1 MSLVEIDGSVLEGG
15 GQILRTALAL
25 SAITGRPIRV
35 FNIRARRSNPG
46 LQQQHLTGVIA
57 AARIANAQVT
67 GAVKGSTEL
76 VFRPGRIS
84 CGEFRFDISTAGA
97 VTLVIQTILP
107 ILVFAPCRSTVTIT
121 GGTDVPWSPPIDYVR
136 FVMLPML
143 GLFGVKAEVRLVR
156 RGHYPKGGGE
166 VVLSVEPSKL
176 RPVEVIEFGD
186 LKEVRGI
193 SHAVR
198 LPAHVAHRQANSAR
212 EALIKAGVKVP
223 IDITVET
230 YEQGKDP
237 HIGPGSGIVL
247 WAVSSRG
254 LVKGGDALGERG
266 KPAEVV
272 GEEAARKLLDNLRSG
287 MALDEHMGDMVIPYM
302 ALAGSGVVG
311 VSRITLHTLTN
322 IYIVE
327 RILGVKF
334 EVSGREGEPGV
345 IKVLGNASTS

>member
-1 MSLVEIDGSVLEGG
+1 MSVIEIDGSVLEGG

-25 SAITGRPIRV
+25 SAITGKPIKV

-57 AARIANAQVT
+57 AAKIANAQVI

-76 VFRPGRIS
+76 IFRPGRIG
-84 CGEFRFDISTAGA
+84 CGEFRFDIGTAGS

-143 GLFGVKAEVRLVR
+143 NLFGVKADVKLVR
-156 RGHYPKGGGE
+156 RGHYPRGGGE
-166 VVLSVEPSKL
+166 VVLTVEPGGLRSVE
-176 RPVEVIEFGD
+176 VVEFGS
-186 LKEVRGI
+186 LIEVRGI

-198 LPAHVAHRQANSAR
+198 LPSHVAHRQANSAR
-212 EALIKAGVKVP
+212 DYLIKSGINVP
-223 IDITVET
+223 IDISVET
-230 YEQGKDP
+230 YEQGRDP
-237 HIGPGSGIVL
+237 HLGPGSGIVL
-247 WAVSSRG
+247 WARSDRG
-254 LVKGGDALGERG
+254 LIKGADALGERG

-272 GEEAARKLLDNLRSG
+272 GEEAAAKLIENLRSN

-302 ALAGSGVVG
+302 ALASGSSAVG
-311 VSRITLHTLTN
+311 VSKITLHTLTN

-327 RILGVKF
+327 RILDVKF
-334 EVSGREGEPGV
+334 EVSGREGEPG
-345 IKVLGNASTS
+345 

>member
-25 SAITGRPIRV
+25 SAITGKPVRIY
-35 FNIRARRSNPG
+35 NIRAKRSNPG

-57 AARIANAQVT
+57 AARISNAQVT

-76 VFRPGRIS
+76 VFKPGKIG
-84 CGEFRFDISTAGA
+84 CGEFRFDIGTAGA

-107 ILVFAPCRSTVTIT
+107 ILVFAPCRSMVTIT

-156 RGHYPKGGGE
+156 RGHYPRGGGE
-166 VVLSVEPSKL
+166 VVLTVEPSKL
-176 RPVEVIEFGD
+176 RPVEVVEFGE
-186 LKEVRGI
+186 LKEIRGI

-198 LPAHVAHRQANSAR
+198 LPAHVAHRQASSVR
-212 EALIKAGVKVP
+212 EYLVKAGVKVP
-223 IDITVET
+223 IDIAVET
-230 YEQGKDP
+230 YEQGRDP
-237 HIGPGSGIVL
+237 HLGPGSGIVL
-247 WAVSSRG
+247 WAVSSKG
-254 LVKGGDALGERG
+254 LIKGADALGERG

-272 GEEAARKLLDNLRSG
+272 GEEAAKGLLENLRSG
-287 MALDEHMGDMVIPYM
+287 MALDEYMGDMVIPYM
-302 ALAGSGVVG
+302 SLAGNSVVG
-311 VSRITLHTLTN
+311 VSKITLHALTN

-334 EVSGREGEPGV
+334 EVGGKEGGPGLIRIV
-345 IKVLGNASTS
+345 ST